1 MLSFVDAN
9 VFIRLFSGD
18 DEMQAAAAE
27 RLFRRAAAG
36 EIELVTG
43 PPVFFEI
50 AWVLGYRYKLKNEE
64 IIGVIEAI
72 VAFPGLTVTDK
83 KRVLRA
89 AALARA
95 ADSGFADAYIAAAA
109 EEAGAENIATFNK
122 KHFAQL
128 GKDTADGL

>member
-64 IIGVIEAI
+64 IISVIEAI

-83 KRVLRA
+83 KSVLRA